1 MPRNFCSSARTEH
14 AFDFAVFAVKGLLD
28 LALAFFSAFAAGASL
43 LEVTGAAG
51 ALTAAA
57 LGAIAAAGV
66 AGVCANAALTLNKA
80 VARSAA
86 SVVLR
91 ELMKLVWF
99 RSGR

>member
-1 MPRNFCSSARTEH
+1 ML
-14 AFDFAVFAVKGLLD
+14 GL
-28 LALAFFSAFAAGASL
+28 APAFFSAFAAGASL
-43 LEVTGAAG
+43 VEVTAAAAAATG

-57 LGAIAAAGV
+57 LGATAAAGV

-91 ELMKLVWF
+91 EVMKFSAFWSY
-99 RSGR
+99 R